1 MQSKIITCNHE
12 KNFCK
17 INNVINPTKTI
28 EIVAKNNLGLIHVY
42 TGEGKGKTSAAMG
55 LALRAVGQGFK
66 VYIIQFM
73 KGGAYTGEFI
83 SIKNFLP
90 NIDAVQYGR
99 KCVLEDKQRK
109 LMGLEDEYHYFNFV
123 RDDIECGPCRFCFL
137 NDETQKQYVRDA
149 MERTRKILTS
159 GDYDLVVLD
168 EVNCAIQWKFLAEKE
183 LIDAL
188 KAKNKTTEVICT
200 GRDAPKELIE
210 IADYAS
216 EIKSIK
222 HPFNKGIPARRGI
235 EY

>member
-1 MQSKIITCNHE
+1 MAKE
-12 KNFCK
+12 K
-17 INNVINPTKTI
+17 
-28 EIVAKNNLGLIHVY
+28 LGLVHVY
-42 TGEGKGKTSAAMG
+42 TGDGKGKTSAAMG

-90 NIDAVQYGR
+90 NITAVQYGR
-99 KCVLEDKQRK
+99 KCIVEDKQRK
-109 LMGLEDEYHYFNFV
+109 LLGLEDEYHYFNHV
-123 RDDIECGPCRFCFL
+123 RDDIECGPCRYCFL
-137 NDETQKQYVRDA
+137 NDETQRQYVRDA
-149 MERTRKILTS
+149 MERARKIITS

-168 EVNCAIQWKFLAEKE
+168 EVNCAIHYGFLNTKE

-188 KAKNKTTEVICT
+188 KAKNTTTEVICT
-200 GRDAPKELIE
+200 GRNAPKELIE

-216 EIKSIK
+216 EIKAVK
-222 HPFNKGIPARRGI
+222 HPFDKGIAARRGI